1 MFKFLRRQT
10 AQADAAPE
18 EVDVTADA
26 RARAE
31 AFWRR
36 WDELLPEVAAALGEN
51 MPQRV
56 DHDLAEAVAALHP
69 ELTFSVEQGERA
81 VYALVVS
88 GQADPEVRPYTDA
101 WLAAAPARNALFEYH
116 DSVPPVPDPTQV
128 TVNLRGES
136 YPLADVRVFA
146 QVDAAEGL
154 VDVSVYHP
162 LFAGMESAALSALTF
177 LPLDATL
184 GERLA
189 ADRLGRVE
197 TAEREPQ
204 GAMGLLEFRELVRTF
219 DAAGEAGPSDA
230 RGTGGS
236 EDSDA
241 AGLAEALDAVESGEA
256 AQPAAGSRNSN
267 DDGPGAAENAPG
279 ADGAA
284 GQRGDDSAGSGFA
297 SSDSE

>member
-1 MFKFLRRQT
+1 MFKFFRRRT
-10 AQADAAPE
+10 DQADVVGD

-26 RARAE
+26 RERAE
-31 AFWRR
+31 EFWRR
-36 WDELLPEVAAALGEN
+36 WDELLPEVAAALGEG

-69 ELTFSVEQGERA
+69 DLTFSVEQGERA

-88 GQADPEVRPYTDA
+88 GQANPEVRPYTDA
-101 WLAAAPARNALFEYH
+101 WLAAAPQRNALFEYH

-162 LFAGMESAALSALTF
+162 RFAGMESAAQSALTF

-197 TAEREPQ
+197 TAEQEPR
-204 GAMGLLEFRELVRTF
+204 GAMGLLEFRELVRGF
-219 DAAGEAGPSDA
+219 DAAGGADSAESG
-230 RGTGGS
+230 GTGGGAG
-236 EDSDA
+236 DA
-241 AGLAEALDAVESGEA
+241 AGSAEVLD
-256 AQPAAGSRNSN
+256 AAGSVGAGDS
-267 DDGPGAAENAPG
+267 DGRDAPG
-279 ADGAA
+279 TADSAPGSDGAS
-284 GQRGDDSAGSGFA
+284 GRDDWSGSASH
-297 SSDSE
+297 DSE

>member
-1 MFKFLRRQT
+1 MKFFRRST
-10 AQADAAPE
+10 ARADAAPE
-18 EVDVTADA
+18 EVDVTAQA
-26 RARAE
+26 RTRAE

-36 WDELLPEVAAALGEN
+36 WEELLPEVAAALGES

-56 DHDLAEAVAALHP
+56 DHDLAEAVAAVHP
-69 ELTFSVEQGERA
+69 DLTFSIEQGERA

-101 WLAAAPARNALFEYH
+101 WLAAAPKPDALFEYH
-116 DSVPPVPDPTQV
+116 DAVPPVPDPTQV

-154 VDVSVYHP
+154 VDVAVYHP

-197 TAEREPQ
+197 SAEQEPQ
-204 GAMGLLEFRELVRTF
+204 GAIGLLEFRELVRTF
-219 DAAGEAGPSDA
+219 DAAGEADSSEARPSGGA
-230 RGTGGS
+230 GT
-236 EDSDA
+236 A
-241 AGLAEALDAVESGEA
+241 SG
-256 AQPAAGSRNSN
+256 
-267 DDGPGAAENAPG
+267 
-279 ADGAA
+279 
-284 GQRGDDSAGSGFA
+284 DSA
-297 SSDSE
+297 

>member
-1 MFKFLRRQT
+1 MFKFFRRRT
-10 AQADAAPE
+10 DQADVVPD

-31 AFWRR
+31 EFWRR
-36 WDELLPEVAAALGEN
+36 WDELLPEVAAALGES

-69 ELTFSVEQGERA
+69 DLTFSVEQGARA

-88 GQADPEVRPYTDA
+88 GQADPAVRPYTDA
-101 WLAAAPARNALFEYH
+101 WLAAAPQRNALFEYH

-162 LFAGMESAALSALTF
+162 RFAGMESAAQSALTF

-197 TAEREPQ
+197 TAEQEPQ
-204 GAMGLLEFRELVRTF
+204 GAMGLLEFRELVRDV
-219 DAAGEAGPSDA
+219 DAAGGADSADSAGA
-230 RGTGGS
+230 GGP
-236 EDSDA
+236 DDA
-241 AGLAEALDAVESGEA
+241 AGLAEVLD
-256 AQPAAGSRNSN
+256 AAGSDGPTGSSN
-267 DDGPGAAENAPG
+267 DREATGTAESAPG
-279 ADGAA
+279 ADG
-284 GQRGDDSAGSGFA
+284 GSGTTGRDDSPGSA
-297 SSDSE
+297 SHDSE